1 MVILVTGKAGAGKTT
16 YATRYA
22 EELKAEGHRVVMID
36 GDEFREQRGTTKP
49 EDFSD
54 EGRISNLMDAAKMA
68 AEFEE
73 KGYIVILAFIAPK
86 EEWRDMMRKLW
97 KLSVVVYIPGGTLWP
112 GTNYERPTFDEL
124 TLHALYMAPEGR

>member
-16 YATRYA
+16 YGKRLA
-22 EELKAEGHRVVMID
+22 EEYKAEGRKVIMID
-36 GDEFREQRGTTKP
+36 ADEFREERGTTKP

-54 EGRISNLMDAAKMA
+54 EGRISNLMEAAKLA
-68 AEFEE
+68 AEFEK

-97 KLSVVVYIPGGTLWP
+97 EMSVVVYIPGGTLWP
-112 GTNYERPTFDEL
+112 GTIYERPTFDEL